1 MNTPQIKAKLCLR
14 FARIFLFAAIVLI
27 GAAFATGPS
36 WLSLVLAV
44 VGVQAL
50 NHAAQ
55 ELADRR
61 RYLNRSRTRP

>member
-1 MNTPQIKAKLCLR
+1 MDTYQHRARICLR
-14 FARIFLFAAIVLI
+14 FARIFLFAAVVLI

-36 WLSLVLAV
+36 WLSLILAV
-44 VGVQAL
+44 LGVQAI

-55 ELADRR
+55 ELSDRR